1 MRIKKRLASKGTK
14 GFLLFEKAMKNAD
27 IDRDTLLNYEEF
39 RQVIKDQRI
48 DITNTEVN
56 LIFSVFD

>member
-1 MRIKKRLASKGTK
+1 M
-14 GFLLFEKAMKNAD
+14 LFEKAMKNAD